1 MNLKLPIQVV
11 ISLKRLSNY
20 LALKQR
26 NILSYGLNNTVEI
39 AIKKNEQHLT
49 TNLINEN
56 VTNSTSVYFLQQNMA
71 TFYLK
76 NKKWNFY
83 NHSTSLSLRPI

>member
-1 MNLKLPIQVV
+1 MNLKFPIQVV
-11 ISLKRLSNY
+11 ISLKMLSNH

-56 VTNSTSVYFLQQNMA
+56 VTNSTSVYFLQQNRA
-71 TFYLK
+71 TFYQSQEQKMEL
-76 NKKWNFY
+76 
-83 NHSTSLSLRPI
+83 L